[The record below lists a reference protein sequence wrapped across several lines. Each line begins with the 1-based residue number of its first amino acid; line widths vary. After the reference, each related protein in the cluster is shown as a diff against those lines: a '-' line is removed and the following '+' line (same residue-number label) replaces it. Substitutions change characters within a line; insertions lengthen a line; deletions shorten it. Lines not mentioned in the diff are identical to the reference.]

1 MNTIRLWKRRLTRQ
15 TAIKWE
21 TEKEA
26 LQQDL
31 QRSFSLPDRKMRL
44 EVENVKKP
52 KEKSSYSAMKRREA
66 RNFYLYT
73 SPWLTGF
80 LVLTLYPVLYSFYL
94 MFTDMNLTGNGKFI
108 GLENIKY
115 AFTDDPLFQ
124 KAFVNTL
131 KYVLMFV
138 PSSIILAFFIALL
151 LSKKVKGLG
160 FFRTAFYVPY
170 ITSGVAVTILW
181 GWIYQKDY
189 GIINYVLSLFGIKGP
204 NWLGDKNIA
213 MVSIVILS
221 LWTIG
226 NNIIIMLAG
235 IQDIPKSYYES
246 AQIDG
251 AGALRQ
257 TFSITLPLCT
267 PTIYFNLIVTII
279 AAFQVFQQPLILTNG
294 GPLNST
300 YTAAIHM
307 YNNGFLYG
315 KMGYASMMAW
325 ALFAVIM
332 VITLVVVST
341 SKYWVFYDE

>member
-1 MNTIRLWKRRLTRQ
+1 
-15 TAIKWE
+15 
-21 TEKEA
+21 
-26 LQQDL
+26 
-31 QRSFSLPDRKMRL
+31 
-44 EVENVKKP
+44 
-52 KEKSSYSAMKRREA
+52 MKRREA

-73 SPWLTGF
+73 APWLIGF
-80 LVLTLYPVLYSFYL
+80 FVLTLYPIVYSFYL
-94 MFTDMNLTGNGKFI
+94 MFTDMNLTGVGKFI
-108 GLENIKY
+108 GLENLKY
-115 AFTDDPLFQ
+115 AFTDDPLFI
-124 KAFVNTL
+124 KAFINTL
-131 KYVLMFV
+131 KYVVMFV
-138 PSSIILAFFIALL
+138 PSSIILAFFVALL

-160 FFRTAFYVPY
+160 FFRTAFYIPY

-189 GIINYVLSLFGIKGP
+189 GIINYVLSLFGIKGV

-213 MVSIVILS
+213 MISIVILS

-235 IQDIPKSYYES
+235 IQDIPQSYYES

-251 AGALRQ
+251 AGAIRQ
-257 TFSITLPLCT
+257 IFSITLPLCT

-279 AAFQVFQQPLILTNG
+279 AAFQVFQQPLMLTNG

-325 ALFAVIM
+325 SLFVVIM
-332 VITLVVVST
+332 VITLVVIST
-341 SKYWVFYDE
+341 SKYWVFYDD

>member
-1 MNTIRLWKRRLTRQ
+1 
-15 TAIKWE
+15 
-21 TEKEA
+21 
-26 LQQDL
+26 
-31 QRSFSLPDRKMRL
+31 
-44 EVENVKKP
+44 
-52 KEKSSYSAMKRREA
+52 MKRREA

-73 SPWLTGF
+73 APWLIGF
-80 LVLTLYPVLYSFYL
+80 FVLTLYPIVYSFYL
-94 MFTDMNLTGNGKFI
+94 MFTDMNLTGVGKFI
-108 GLENIKY
+108 GLENLKY
-115 AFTDDPLFQ
+115 AFTDDPLFI
-124 KAFVNTL
+124 KAFINTL
-131 KYVLMFV
+131 KYVVMFV
-138 PSSIILAFFIALL
+138 PSSIILAFFVALL

-160 FFRTAFYVPY
+160 FFRTAFYIPY

-189 GIINYVLSLFGIKGP
+189 GIINYVLSLFGIKGV

-213 MVSIVILS
+213 MISIVILS

-235 IQDIPKSYYES
+235 IQDIPQSYYES

-251 AGALRQ
+251 AGAIRQ
-257 TFSITLPLCT
+257 IFSITLPLCT

-325 ALFAVIM
+325 SLFVVIM
-332 VITLVVVST
+332 VITLVVIST
-341 SKYWVFYDE
+341 SKYWVCYDD

>member
-1 MNTIRLWKRRLTRQ
+1 M
-15 TAIKWE
+15 
-21 TEKEA
+21 
-26 LQQDL
+26 
-31 QRSFSLPDRKMRL
+31 
-44 EVENVKKP
+44 KKP
-52 KEKSSYSAMKRREA
+52 KGKKSIFSHETAGGQKFLLIYSTM
-66 RNFYLYT
+66 LI
-73 SPWLTGF
+73 GF
-80 LVLTLYPVLYSFYL
+80 FVLTLYPIVYSFYL
-94 MFTDMNLTGNGKFI
+94 MFTDMNLTGVGKFI
-108 GLENIKY
+108 GLENLKY
-115 AFTDDPLFQ
+115 AFTDDPLFI
-124 KAFVNTL
+124 KAFINTL
-131 KYVLMFV
+131 KYVVMFV
-138 PSSIILAFFIALL
+138 PSSIILAFFVALL

-160 FFRTAFYVPY
+160 FFRTAFYIPY

-189 GIINYVLSLFGIKGP
+189 GIINYVLSLFGIKGV

-213 MVSIVILS
+213 MISIVILS

-235 IQDIPKSYYES
+235 IQDIPQSYYES

-251 AGALRQ
+251 AGAIRQ
-257 TFSITLPLCT
+257 IFSITLPLCT

-325 ALFAVIM
+325 SLFVVIM
-332 VITLVVVST
+332 VITLVVIST
-341 SKYWVFYDE
+341 SKYWVFYDD

>member
-1 MNTIRLWKRRLTRQ
+1 
-15 TAIKWE
+15 
-21 TEKEA
+21 
-26 LQQDL
+26 
-31 QRSFSLPDRKMRL
+31 
-44 EVENVKKP
+44 
-52 KEKSSYSAMKRREA
+52 MKRREA

-73 SPWLTGF
+73 APWLIGF
-80 LVLTLYPVLYSFYL
+80 FVLTLYPIVYSFYL
-94 MFTDMNLTGNGKFI
+94 MFTDMNLTGVGKFI
-108 GLENIKY
+108 GLENLKY
-115 AFTDDPLFQ
+115 AFTDDPLFI
-124 KAFVNTL
+124 KAFINTL
-131 KYVLMFV
+131 KYVVMFV
-138 PSSIILAFFIALL
+138 PSSIILAFFVALL

-160 FFRTAFYVPY
+160 FFRTAFYIPY

-189 GIINYVLSLFGIKGP
+189 GIINYVLSLFGIKGV

-213 MVSIVILS
+213 MISIVILS

-235 IQDIPKSYYES
+235 IQDIPQSYYES

-251 AGALRQ
+251 AGAIRQ
-257 TFSITLPLCT
+257 IFSITLPLCT

-325 ALFAVIM
+325 SLFVVIM
-332 VITLVVVST
+332 VITLIVIST
-341 SKYWVFYDE
+341 SKYWVFYDD

>member
-1 MNTIRLWKRRLTRQ
+1 
-15 TAIKWE
+15 
-21 TEKEA
+21 
-26 LQQDL
+26 
-31 QRSFSLPDRKMRL
+31 
-44 EVENVKKP
+44 
-52 KEKSSYSAMKRREA
+52 MKRREA

-73 SPWLTGF
+73 APWLIGF
-80 LVLTLYPVLYSFYL
+80 FVLTLYPIVYSFYL
-94 MFTDMNLTGNGKFI
+94 MFTDMNLTGVGKFI
-108 GLENIKY
+108 GLENLKY
-115 AFTDDPLFQ
+115 AFTDDPLFI
-124 KAFVNTL
+124 KAFINTL
-131 KYVLMFV
+131 KYVGMFV
-138 PSSIILAFFIALL
+138 PSSIILAFFVALL

-160 FFRTAFYVPY
+160 FFRTAFYIPY

-189 GIINYVLSLFGIKGP
+189 GIINYVLSLFGIKGV

-213 MVSIVILS
+213 MISIVILS

-235 IQDIPKSYYES
+235 IQDIPQSYYES

-251 AGALRQ
+251 AGAIRQ
-257 TFSITLPLCT
+257 IFSITLPLCT

-325 ALFAVIM
+325 SLFVVIM
-332 VITLVVVST
+332 VITLVVIST
-341 SKYWVFYDE
+341 SKYWVFYDD

>member
-1 MNTIRLWKRRLTRQ
+1 
-15 TAIKWE
+15 
-21 TEKEA
+21 
-26 LQQDL
+26 
-31 QRSFSLPDRKMRL
+31 
-44 EVENVKKP
+44 
-52 KEKSSYSAMKRREA
+52 MKRREA

-73 SPWLTGF
+73 VPWLIGF
-80 LVLTLYPVLYSFYL
+80 FVLTLYPIVYSFYL
-94 MFTDMNLTGNGKFI
+94 MFTDMNLTGVGKFI
-108 GLENIKY
+108 GLENLKY
-115 AFTDDPLFQ
+115 AFTDDPLFI
-124 KAFVNTL
+124 KAFINTL
-131 KYVLMFV
+131 KYVVMFV
-138 PSSIILAFFIALL
+138 PSSIILAFFVALL

-160 FFRTAFYVPY
+160 FFRTAFYIPY

-189 GIINYVLSLFGIKGP
+189 GIINYVLSLFGIKGV

-213 MVSIVILS
+213 MISIVILS

-235 IQDIPKSYYES
+235 IQDIPQSYYES

-251 AGALRQ
+251 AGAIRQ
-257 TFSITLPLCT
+257 IFSITLPLCT

-325 ALFAVIM
+325 SLFVVIM
-332 VITLVVVST
+332 VITLVVIST
-341 SKYWVFYDE
+341 SKYWVFYDD

>member
-1 MNTIRLWKRRLTRQ
+1 
-15 TAIKWE
+15 
-21 TEKEA
+21 
-26 LQQDL
+26 
-31 QRSFSLPDRKMRL
+31 
-44 EVENVKKP
+44 
-52 KEKSSYSAMKRREA
+52 MKRREA

-73 SPWLTGF
+73 APWLIGF
-80 LVLTLYPVLYSFYL
+80 FVLTLYPIVYSFYL
-94 MFTDMNLTGNGKFI
+94 MFTDMNLTGVGKFI
-108 GLENIKY
+108 GLENLKY
-115 AFTDDPLFQ
+115 AFTDDPLFI
-124 KAFVNTL
+124 KAFINTL
-131 KYVLMFV
+131 KYVVMFV
-138 PSSIILAFFIALL
+138 PSSIILAFFVALL

-160 FFRTAFYVPY
+160 FFRAAFYIPY

-189 GIINYVLSLFGIKGP
+189 GIINYVLSLFGIKGV

-213 MVSIVILS
+213 MISIVILS

-235 IQDIPKSYYES
+235 IQDIPQSYYES

-251 AGALRQ
+251 AGAIRQ
-257 TFSITLPLCT
+257 IFSITLPLCT

-325 ALFAVIM
+325 SLFVVIM
-332 VITLVVVST
+332 VITLVVIST
-341 SKYWVFYDE
+341 SKYWVFYDD

>member
-1 MNTIRLWKRRLTRQ
+1 
-15 TAIKWE
+15 
-21 TEKEA
+21 
-26 LQQDL
+26 
-31 QRSFSLPDRKMRL
+31 
-44 EVENVKKP
+44 
-52 KEKSSYSAMKRREA
+52 MKRREA

-73 SPWLTGF
+73 APWLIGF
-80 LVLTLYPVLYSFYL
+80 FVVTLYPIVYSFYL
-94 MFTDMNLTGNGKFI
+94 MFTDMNLTGVGKFI
-108 GLENIKY
+108 GLENLKY
-115 AFTDDPLFQ
+115 AFTDDPLFI
-124 KAFVNTL
+124 KAFINTL
-131 KYVLMFV
+131 KYVVMFV
-138 PSSIILAFFIALL
+138 PSSIILAFFVALL

-160 FFRTAFYVPY
+160 FFRTAFYIPY

-189 GIINYVLSLFGIKGP
+189 GIINYVLSLFGIKGV

-213 MVSIVILS
+213 MISIVILS

-235 IQDIPKSYYES
+235 IQDIPQSYYES

-251 AGALRQ
+251 AGAIRQ
-257 TFSITLPLCT
+257 IFSITLPLCT

-325 ALFAVIM
+325 SLFVVIM
-332 VITLVVVST
+332 VITLVVIST
-341 SKYWVFYDE
+341 SKYWVFYDD

>member
-1 MNTIRLWKRRLTRQ
+1 
-15 TAIKWE
+15 
-21 TEKEA
+21 
-26 LQQDL
+26 
-31 QRSFSLPDRKMRL
+31 
-44 EVENVKKP
+44 
-52 KEKSSYSAMKRREA
+52 MKRREA

-73 SPWLTGF
+73 APWLIGF
-80 LVLTLYPVLYSFYL
+80 FVLTLYPIVYSFYL
-94 MFTDMNLTGNGKFI
+94 MFTDMNLTGVGKFI
-108 GLENIKY
+108 GLENLKY
-115 AFTDDPLFQ
+115 AFTDDPLFI
-124 KAFVNTL
+124 KAFINTL
-131 KYVLMFV
+131 KYVVMFV
-138 PSSIILAFFIALL
+138 PSSIILAFFVALL

-160 FFRTAFYVPY
+160 FFRTAFYIPY

-189 GIINYVLSLFGIKGP
+189 GIINYVLSLFGIKGV

-213 MVSIVILS
+213 MISIVILS

-235 IQDIPKSYYES
+235 IQDIPQSYYES

-251 AGALRQ
+251 AGAIRQ
-257 TFSITLPLCT
+257 IFSITLPLCT

-307 YNNGFLYG
+307 YNNGFLYV

-325 ALFAVIM
+325 SLFVVIM
-332 VITLVVVST
+332 VITLVVIST
-341 SKYWVFYDE
+341 SKYWVFYDD

>member
-1 MNTIRLWKRRLTRQ
+1 
-15 TAIKWE
+15 
-21 TEKEA
+21 
-26 LQQDL
+26 
-31 QRSFSLPDRKMRL
+31 
-44 EVENVKKP
+44 
-52 KEKSSYSAMKRREA
+52 MKRREA

-73 SPWLTGF
+73 APWLIGYF
-80 LVLTLYPVLYSFYL
+80 VLTLYPIVYSFYL
-94 MFTDMNLTGNGKFI
+94 MFTDMNLTGVGKFI
-108 GLENIKY
+108 GLENLKY
-115 AFTDDPLFQ
+115 AFTDDPLFI
-124 KAFVNTL
+124 KAFINTL
-131 KYVLMFV
+131 KYVVMFV
-138 PSSIILAFFIALL
+138 PSSIILAFFVALL

-160 FFRTAFYVPY
+160 FFRTAFYIPY

-189 GIINYVLSLFGIKGP
+189 GIINYVLSLFGIKGV

-213 MVSIVILS
+213 MISIVILS

-235 IQDIPKSYYES
+235 IQDIPQSYYES

-251 AGALRQ
+251 AGAIRQ
-257 TFSITLPLCT
+257 IFSITLPLCT

-325 ALFAVIM
+325 SLFVVIM
-332 VITLVVVST
+332 VITLVVIST
-341 SKYWVFYDE
+341 SKYWVFYDD

>member
-1 MNTIRLWKRRLTRQ
+1 
-15 TAIKWE
+15 
-21 TEKEA
+21 
-26 LQQDL
+26 
-31 QRSFSLPDRKMRL
+31 
-44 EVENVKKP
+44 
-52 KEKSSYSAMKRREA
+52 MKRREA

-73 SPWLTGF
+73 APWLIGF
-80 LVLTLYPVLYSFYL
+80 FVLTLYPIVYSFYL
-94 MFTDMNLTGNGKFI
+94 MFTDMNLTGVGKFI
-108 GLENIKY
+108 GLENLKY
-115 AFTDDPLFQ
+115 AFTDDPLFI
-124 KAFVNTL
+124 KAFINTL
-131 KYVLMFV
+131 KYVVMFV
-138 PSSIILAFFIALL
+138 PSSIILAFFVALL

-160 FFRTAFYVPY
+160 FFRTAFYIPY
-170 ITSGVAVTILW
+170 ITSGVVLTIFW

-189 GIINYVLSLFGIKGP
+189 GIINYVLSLFGIKGV

-213 MVSIVILS
+213 MISIVILS

-235 IQDIPKSYYES
+235 IQDIPQSYYES

-251 AGALRQ
+251 AGAIRQ
-257 TFSITLPLCT
+257 IFSITLPLCT

-325 ALFAVIM
+325 SLFVVIM
-332 VITLVVVST
+332 VITLVVIST
-341 SKYWVFYDE
+341 SKYWVFYDD

>member
-1 MNTIRLWKRRLTRQ
+1 
-15 TAIKWE
+15 
-21 TEKEA
+21 
-26 LQQDL
+26 
-31 QRSFSLPDRKMRL
+31 
-44 EVENVKKP
+44 
-52 KEKSSYSAMKRREA
+52 MKRREA

-73 SPWLTGF
+73 APWLIGF
-80 LVLTLYPVLYSFYL
+80 FVLTLYPIVYSFYL
-94 MFTDMNLTGNGKFI
+94 MFTDMNLTGVGKFI
-108 GLENIKY
+108 GLENLKY
-115 AFTDDPLFQ
+115 AFTDDPLFI
-124 KAFVNTL
+124 KAFINTL
-131 KYVLMFV
+131 KYVVMFV
-138 PSSIILAFFIALL
+138 PSSIILAFFVALL

-160 FFRTAFYVPY
+160 FFRTAFYIPY
-170 ITSGVAVTILW
+170 ITSGVAVTILR

-189 GIINYVLSLFGIKGP
+189 GIINYVLSLFGIKGV

-213 MVSIVILS
+213 MISIVILS

-235 IQDIPKSYYES
+235 IQDIPQSYYES

-251 AGALRQ
+251 AGAIRQ
-257 TFSITLPLCT
+257 IFSITLPLCT

-325 ALFAVIM
+325 SLFVVIM
-332 VITLVVVST
+332 VITLVVIST
-341 SKYWVFYDE
+341 SKYWVFYDD

>member
-1 MNTIRLWKRRLTRQ
+1 
-15 TAIKWE
+15 
-21 TEKEA
+21 
-26 LQQDL
+26 
-31 QRSFSLPDRKMRL
+31 
-44 EVENVKKP
+44 
-52 KEKSSYSAMKRREA
+52 MKRREA

-73 SPWLTGF
+73 APWLIGF
-80 LVLTLYPVLYSFYL
+80 FVLTLYPIVYSFYL
-94 MFTDMNLTGNGKFI
+94 MFTDMNLTGVGKFI
-108 GLENIKY
+108 GLENLKY
-115 AFTDDPLFQ
+115 AFTDDPLFI
-124 KAFVNTL
+124 KAFINTL
-131 KYVLMFV
+131 KYVVMFV
-138 PSSIILAFFIALL
+138 PSSIILAFFVALL

-160 FFRTAFYVPY
+160 FFRTAFYIPY

-189 GIINYVLSLFGIKGP
+189 GIINYVLSLFGIKGV

-213 MVSIVILS
+213 MISIVILS

-235 IQDIPKSYYES
+235 IQDIPQSYYES

-251 AGALRQ
+251 AGAIRQ
-257 TFSITLPLCT
+257 IFSITLPLCI

-325 ALFAVIM
+325 SLFVVIM
-332 VITLVVVST
+332 VITLVVIST
-341 SKYWVFYDE
+341 SKYWVFYDD

>member
-1 MNTIRLWKRRLTRQ
+1 M
-15 TAIKWE
+15 
-21 TEKEA
+21 
-26 LQQDL
+26 
-31 QRSFSLPDRKMRL
+31 
-44 EVENVKKP
+44 KKP
-52 KEKSSYSAMKRREA
+52 KGKKVYSVMKRREA

-73 SPWLTGF
+73 APWLIGF
-80 LVLTLYPVLYSFYL
+80 FVLTLYPIVYSFYL
-94 MFTDMNLTGNGKFI
+94 MFTDMNLTGVGKFI
-108 GLENIKY
+108 GLENLKY
-115 AFTDDPLFQ
+115 AFTDDPLFI
-124 KAFVNTL
+124 KAFINTL
-131 KYVLMFV
+131 KYVVMFV
-138 PSSIILAFFIALL
+138 PSSIILAFFVALL

-160 FFRTAFYVPY
+160 FFRTAFYIPY

-189 GIINYVLSLFGIKGP
+189 GFIYYVLSLFGIKGV

-213 MVSIVILS
+213 MISIVILS

-235 IQDIPKSYYES
+235 IQDIPQSYYES

-251 AGALRQ
+251 AGAIRQ
-257 TFSITLPLCT
+257 IFSITLPLCT

-325 ALFAVIM
+325 SLFVVIM
-332 VITLVVVST
+332 VITLVVIST
-341 SKYWVFYDE
+341 SKYWVFYDD

>member
-1 MNTIRLWKRRLTRQ
+1 
-15 TAIKWE
+15 
-21 TEKEA
+21 
-26 LQQDL
+26 
-31 QRSFSLPDRKMRL
+31 
-44 EVENVKKP
+44 
-52 KEKSSYSAMKRREA
+52 MKRREA

-73 SPWLTGF
+73 APWLIGF
-80 LVLTLYPVLYSFYL
+80 FVLTLYPIVYSFYL
-94 MFTDMNLTGNGKFI
+94 MFTDMNLTGVGKFI
-108 GLENIKY
+108 GLENLKY
-115 AFTDDPLFQ
+115 AFTDDPLFI
-124 KAFVNTL
+124 KAFINTL
-131 KYVLMFV
+131 KYVVMFV
-138 PSSIILAFFIALL
+138 PSSIILAFFVALL

-160 FFRTAFYVPY
+160 FFRTAFYIPY

-189 GIINYVLSLFGIKGP
+189 GIINYVLSLFGIKGV

-213 MVSIVILS
+213 MISIVILS

-235 IQDIPKSYYES
+235 IQDIPQSYYES

-251 AGALRQ
+251 AGAIRQ
-257 TFSITLPLCT
+257 IFSITLPLCT

-325 ALFAVIM
+325 SLFVVIM
-332 VITLVVVST
+332 VITLVVIST
-341 SKYWVFYDE
+341 SKYWVFYDD

>member
-1 MNTIRLWKRRLTRQ
+1 
-15 TAIKWE
+15 
-21 TEKEA
+21 
-26 LQQDL
+26 
-31 QRSFSLPDRKMRL
+31 
-44 EVENVKKP
+44 
-52 KEKSSYSAMKRREA
+52 MKRREA

-73 SPWLTGF
+73 APWLIGF
-80 LVLTLYPVLYSFYL
+80 FVLTLYPIVYSFYL
-94 MFTDMNLTGNGKFI
+94 MFTDMNLTGVGKFI
-108 GLENIKY
+108 GLENLKY
-115 AFTDDPLFQ
+115 AFTDDPLFI
-124 KAFVNTL
+124 KAFINTL
-131 KYVLMFV
+131 KYVVMFV
-138 PSSIILAFFIALL
+138 PSSIILAFFVALL

-160 FFRTAFYVPY
+160 FFRTAFYIPY

-189 GIINYVLSLFGIKGP
+189 GIINYVLSLFGIKGV

-213 MVSIVILS
+213 MISIVILS

-235 IQDIPKSYYES
+235 IQDIPQSYYES

-251 AGALRQ
+251 AGAIRQ
-257 TFSITLPLCT
+257 IFSITLPLCT

-307 YNNGFLYG
+307 YNNGSFMEKWICIHDGMELICCNYG
-315 KMGYASMMAW
+315 DYTGSDFNIQVLGVLLRLMKGRNICEQDHKNKQN
-325 ALFAVIM
+325 L
-332 VITLVVVST
+332 
-341 SKYWVFYDE
+341 

>member
-1 MNTIRLWKRRLTRQ
+1 
-15 TAIKWE
+15 
-21 TEKEA
+21 
-26 LQQDL
+26 
-31 QRSFSLPDRKMRL
+31 
-44 EVENVKKP
+44 
-52 KEKSSYSAMKRREA
+52 MKRREA

-73 SPWLTGF
+73 APWLIGF
-80 LVLTLYPVLYSFYL
+80 FVLTLYPIVYSFYL
-94 MFTDMNLTGNGKFI
+94 MFTDMNLTGVGKFI
-108 GLENIKY
+108 GLENLKY
-115 AFTDDPLFQ
+115 AFTDDPLFI
-124 KAFVNTL
+124 KAFINTL
-131 KYVLMFV
+131 KYVVMFV
-138 PSSIILAFFIALL
+138 PSSIILAFFVALL

-160 FFRTAFYVPY
+160 FFRTAFYIPY

-189 GIINYVLSLFGIKGP
+189 GIINYVLSLFGIKGV

-213 MVSIVILS
+213 MISIVILS

-235 IQDIPKSYYES
+235 IQDIPQSYYES

-251 AGALRQ
+251 AGAIRQ
-257 TFSITLPLCT
+257 IFSITLPLCT

-300 YTAAIHM
+300 YTVAIHM

-325 ALFAVIM
+325 SLFVVIM
-332 VITLVVVST
+332 VITLVVIST
-341 SKYWVFYDE
+341 SKYWVFYDD

>member
-1 MNTIRLWKRRLTRQ
+1 
-15 TAIKWE
+15 
-21 TEKEA
+21 
-26 LQQDL
+26 
-31 QRSFSLPDRKMRL
+31 
-44 EVENVKKP
+44 
-52 KEKSSYSAMKRREA
+52 MKRREA

-73 SPWLTGF
+73 APWRIGF
-80 LVLTLYPVLYSFYL
+80 FVLTLYPIVYSFYL
-94 MFTDMNLTGNGKFI
+94 MFTDMNLTGVGKFI
-108 GLENIKY
+108 GLENLKY
-115 AFTDDPLFQ
+115 AFTDDPLFI
-124 KAFVNTL
+124 KAFINTL
-131 KYVLMFV
+131 KYVVMFV
-138 PSSIILAFFIALL
+138 PSSIILAFFVSLL

-160 FFRTAFYVPY
+160 FFRTAFYIPY

-189 GIINYVLSLFGIKGP
+189 GIINYVLSLFGIKGV

-213 MVSIVILS
+213 MISIVILS

-235 IQDIPKSYYES
+235 IQDIPQSYYES

-251 AGALRQ
+251 AGAIRQ
-257 TFSITLPLCT
+257 IFSITLPLCT

-325 ALFAVIM
+325 SLFVVIM
-332 VITLVVVST
+332 VITLVVIST
-341 SKYWVFYDE
+341 SKYWVFYDD

>member
-1 MNTIRLWKRRLTRQ
+1 
-15 TAIKWE
+15 
-21 TEKEA
+21 
-26 LQQDL
+26 
-31 QRSFSLPDRKMRL
+31 
-44 EVENVKKP
+44 
-52 KEKSSYSAMKRREA
+52 MKRREA

-73 SPWLTGF
+73 APWLIGF
-80 LVLTLYPVLYSFYL
+80 FVLTLYPIVYSFYL
-94 MFTDMNLTGNGKFI
+94 MFTDMNLTGVGKFI
-108 GLENIKY
+108 GLENLKY
-115 AFTDDPLFQ
+115 AFTDDPLFI
-124 KAFVNTL
+124 KAFINTL
-131 KYVLMFV
+131 KYVVMFV
-138 PSSIILAFFIALL
+138 PSSIILAFFVALL

-160 FFRTAFYVPY
+160 FFRTAFYIPY

-189 GIINYVLSLFGIKGP
+189 GIINYVLSLFGIKGV

-213 MVSIVILS
+213 MISIVILS

-235 IQDIPKSYYES
+235 IQDIPQSYYES

-251 AGALRQ
+251 AGAIRQ
-257 TFSITLPLCT
+257 IFSITLPLCT

-315 KMGYASMMAW
+315 KLGYASMMAW
-325 ALFAVIM
+325 SLFVVIM
-332 VITLVVVST
+332 VITLVVIST
-341 SKYWVFYDE
+341 SKYWVFYDD

>member
-1 MNTIRLWKRRLTRQ
+1 
-15 TAIKWE
+15 
-21 TEKEA
+21 
-26 LQQDL
+26 
-31 QRSFSLPDRKMRL
+31 
-44 EVENVKKP
+44 
-52 KEKSSYSAMKRREA
+52 MKRREA
-66 RNFYLYT
+66 RSFYLYT
-73 SPWLTGF
+73 APWLIGF
-80 LVLTLYPVLYSFYL
+80 FVLTLYPIVYSFYL
-94 MFTDMNLTGNGKFI
+94 MFTDMNLTGVGKFI
-108 GLENIKY
+108 GLENLKY
-115 AFTDDPLFQ
+115 AFTDDPLFI
-124 KAFVNTL
+124 KAFINTL
-131 KYVLMFV
+131 KYVVMFV
-138 PSSIILAFFIALL
+138 PSSIILAFFVALL

-160 FFRTAFYVPY
+160 FFRTAFYIPY

-189 GIINYVLSLFGIKGP
+189 GIINYVLSLFGIKGV

-213 MVSIVILS
+213 MISIVILS

-235 IQDIPKSYYES
+235 IQDIPQSYYES

-251 AGALRQ
+251 AGAIRQ
-257 TFSITLPLCT
+257 IFSITLPLCT

-325 ALFAVIM
+325 SLFVVIM
-332 VITLVVVST
+332 VITLVVIST
-341 SKYWVFYDE
+341 SKYWVFYDD

>member
-1 MNTIRLWKRRLTRQ
+1 MLI
-15 TAIKWE
+15 
-21 TEKEA
+21 
-26 LQQDL
+26 
-31 QRSFSLPDRKMRL
+31 
-44 EVENVKKP
+44 
-52 KEKSSYSAMKRREA
+52 
-66 RNFYLYT
+66 
-73 SPWLTGF
+73 GF
-80 LVLTLYPVLYSFYL
+80 FVLTLYPIVYSFYL
-94 MFTDMNLTGNGKFI
+94 MFTDMNLTGVGKFI
-108 GLENIKY
+108 GLENLKY
-115 AFTDDPLFQ
+115 AFTDDPLFI
-124 KAFVNTL
+124 KAFINTL
-131 KYVLMFV
+131 KYVVMFV
-138 PSSIILAFFIALL
+138 PSSIILAFFVALL

-160 FFRTAFYVPY
+160 FFRTAFYIPY

-189 GIINYVLSLFGIKGP
+189 GIINYVLSLFGIKGV

-213 MVSIVILS
+213 MISIVILS

-235 IQDIPKSYYES
+235 IQDIPQSYYES

-251 AGALRQ
+251 AGAIRQ
-257 TFSITLPLCT
+257 IFSITLPLCT

-325 ALFAVIM
+325 SLFVVIM
-332 VITLVVVST
+332 VITLVVIST
-341 SKYWVFYDE
+341 SKYWVFYDD

>member
-1 MNTIRLWKRRLTRQ
+1 
-15 TAIKWE
+15 
-21 TEKEA
+21 
-26 LQQDL
+26 
-31 QRSFSLPDRKMRL
+31 
-44 EVENVKKP
+44 
-52 KEKSSYSAMKRREA
+52 MKRREA

-73 SPWLTGF
+73 APWLIGF
-80 LVLTLYPVLYSFYL
+80 FVLTLYPIVYSFYL
-94 MFTDMNLTGNGKFI
+94 MFTDMNLTGVGKFI
-108 GLENIKY
+108 GLENLKY
-115 AFTDDPLFQ
+115 AFTDDPLFI
-124 KAFVNTL
+124 KAFINTL
-131 KYVLMFV
+131 KYVVMFV
-138 PSSIILAFFIALL
+138 PSSIILAFFVALL

-160 FFRTAFYVPY
+160 FFRTAFYIPY

-189 GIINYVLSLFGIKGP
+189 GIINYVLSLFGIKGV

-213 MVSIVILS
+213 MISIVILS

-235 IQDIPKSYYES
+235 IQDIPQSYYES

-251 AGALRQ
+251 AGAIRQ
-257 TFSITLPLCT
+257 IFSITLPLCT

-325 ALFAVIM
+325 SLYVVIM
-332 VITLVVVST
+332 VITLVVIST
-341 SKYWVFYDE
+341 SKYWVFYDD

>member
-1 MNTIRLWKRRLTRQ
+1 
-15 TAIKWE
+15 
-21 TEKEA
+21 
-26 LQQDL
+26 
-31 QRSFSLPDRKMRL
+31 
-44 EVENVKKP
+44 
-52 KEKSSYSAMKRREA
+52 MKRREA

-73 SPWLTGF
+73 APWLIGF
-80 LVLTLYPVLYSFYL
+80 FVLTLYPIVYSFYL
-94 MFTDMNLTGNGKFI
+94 MFTDMNLTGVGKFI
-108 GLENIKY
+108 GLENLKY
-115 AFTDDPLFQ
+115 AFTDDPLFI
-124 KAFVNTL
+124 KAFINTL
-131 KYVLMFV
+131 KYVVMFV
-138 PSSIILAFFIALL
+138 PSSIILAFFVALL

-160 FFRTAFYVPY
+160 FFRTAFYIPY

-189 GIINYVLSLFGIKGP
+189 GIINYVLSLFGIKDV

-213 MVSIVILS
+213 MISIVILS

-235 IQDIPKSYYES
+235 IQDIPQSYYES

-251 AGALRQ
+251 AGAIRQ
-257 TFSITLPLCT
+257 IFSITLPLCT

-325 ALFAVIM
+325 SLFVVIM
-332 VITLVVVST
+332 VITLVVIST
-341 SKYWVFYDE
+341 SKYWVFYDD

>member
-1 MNTIRLWKRRLTRQ
+1 
-15 TAIKWE
+15 
-21 TEKEA
+21 
-26 LQQDL
+26 
-31 QRSFSLPDRKMRL
+31 
-44 EVENVKKP
+44 
-52 KEKSSYSAMKRREA
+52 MKRREA
-66 RNFYLYT
+66 TNIYLYT
-73 SPWLTGF
+73 APWLIGF
-80 LVLTLYPVLYSFYL
+80 FVLTLYPIVYSFYL
-94 MFTDMNLTGNGKFI
+94 MFTDMNLTGVGKFI
-108 GLENIKY
+108 GLENLKY
-115 AFTDDPLFQ
+115 AFTDDPLFI
-124 KAFVNTL
+124 KAFINTL
-131 KYVLMFV
+131 KYVVMFV
-138 PSSIILAFFIALL
+138 PSSIILAFFVALL

-160 FFRTAFYVPY
+160 FFRTAFYIPY

-189 GIINYVLSLFGIKGP
+189 GIINYVLSLFGIKGV

-213 MVSIVILS
+213 MISIVILS

-235 IQDIPKSYYES
+235 IQDIPQSYYES

-251 AGALRQ
+251 AGAIRQ
-257 TFSITLPLCT
+257 IFSITLPLCT

-325 ALFAVIM
+325 SLFVVIM
-332 VITLVVVST
+332 VITLVVIST
-341 SKYWVFYDE
+341 SKYWVFYDD

>member
-1 MNTIRLWKRRLTRQ
+1 
-15 TAIKWE
+15 
-21 TEKEA
+21 
-26 LQQDL
+26 
-31 QRSFSLPDRKMRL
+31 
-44 EVENVKKP
+44 
-52 KEKSSYSAMKRREA
+52 MKRREA

-73 SPWLTGF
+73 APWLIGF
-80 LVLTLYPVLYSFYL
+80 FVLTLYPIVYSFYL
-94 MFTDMNLTGNGKFI
+94 MFTDMNLTGVGKFI
-108 GLENIKY
+108 GLENLKY
-115 AFTDDPLFQ
+115 AFTDDPLFI
-124 KAFVNTL
+124 KAFINTL
-131 KYVLMFV
+131 KYVVMFV
-138 PSSIILAFFIALL
+138 PSSIILAFFVALL

-160 FFRTAFYVPY
+160 FFRTAFYIPY

-189 GIINYVLSLFGIKGP
+189 GIINYVLSLFGIKGV

-213 MVSIVILS
+213 MISIVILS

-235 IQDIPKSYYES
+235 IQDIPQSYYES

-251 AGALRQ
+251 AGAIRQ
-257 TFSITLPLCT
+257 IYSNTLPLCT

-325 ALFAVIM
+325 SLFVVIM
-332 VITLVVVST
+332 VITLVVIST
-341 SKYWVFYDE
+341 SKYWVFYDD

>member
-1 MNTIRLWKRRLTRQ
+1 
-15 TAIKWE
+15 
-21 TEKEA
+21 
-26 LQQDL
+26 
-31 QRSFSLPDRKMRL
+31 
-44 EVENVKKP
+44 
-52 KEKSSYSAMKRREA
+52 MKRREA

-73 SPWLTGF
+73 APWLIGF
-80 LVLTLYPVLYSFYL
+80 FVLTLYPIVYSFYL
-94 MFTDMNLTGNGKFI
+94 MFTDMNLTGVGKFI
-108 GLENIKY
+108 GLENLQY
-115 AFTDDPLFQ
+115 AFTDDPLFI
-124 KAFVNTL
+124 KAFINTL
-131 KYVLMFV
+131 KYVVMFV
-138 PSSIILAFFIALL
+138 PSSIILAFFVALL

-160 FFRTAFYVPY
+160 FFRTAFYIPY

-189 GIINYVLSLFGIKGP
+189 GIINYVLSLFGIKGV

-213 MVSIVILS
+213 MISIVILS

-235 IQDIPKSYYES
+235 IQDIPQSYYES

-251 AGALRQ
+251 AGAIRQ
-257 TFSITLPLCT
+257 IFSITLPLCT

-325 ALFAVIM
+325 SLFVVIM
-332 VITLVVVST
+332 VITLVVIST
-341 SKYWVFYDE
+341 SKYWVFYDD

>member
-1 MNTIRLWKRRLTRQ
+1 
-15 TAIKWE
+15 
-21 TEKEA
+21 
-26 LQQDL
+26 
-31 QRSFSLPDRKMRL
+31 
-44 EVENVKKP
+44 
-52 KEKSSYSAMKRREA
+52 MKRREA

-73 SPWLTGF
+73 APWLIGF
-80 LVLTLYPVLYSFYL
+80 FVLTLYPIVYSFYL
-94 MFTDMNLTGNGKFI
+94 MFTDMNLTGVGKFI
-108 GLENIKY
+108 GLENLKY
-115 AFTDDPLFQ
+115 AFTDDPLFI
-124 KAFVNTL
+124 KAFINTL
-131 KYVLMFV
+131 KYVVMFV
-138 PSSIILAFFIALL
+138 PSSIILAFFVALL

-160 FFRTAFYVPY
+160 FFRTAFYIPY

-189 GIINYVLSLFGIKGP
+189 GIINYVLSLFGIKGV

-213 MVSIVILS
+213 MISIVILS

-235 IQDIPKSYYES
+235 IQDIPQSYYES

-251 AGALRQ
+251 VGAIRQ
-257 TFSITLPLCT
+257 IFSITLPLCT

-325 ALFAVIM
+325 SLFVVIM
-332 VITLVVVST
+332 VITLVVIST
-341 SKYWVFYDE
+341 SKYWVFYDD

>member
-1 MNTIRLWKRRLTRQ
+1 M
-15 TAIKWE
+15 
-21 TEKEA
+21 
-26 LQQDL
+26 
-31 QRSFSLPDRKMRL
+31 
-44 EVENVKKP
+44 KKP
-52 KEKSSYSAMKRREA
+52 KGKKAYSAIKRREA

-73 SPWLTGF
+73 APWLIGF
-80 LVLTLYPVLYSFYL
+80 FVLTLYPIVYSFYL
-94 MFTDMNLTGNGKFI
+94 MFTDMNLTGVGKFI
-108 GLENIKY
+108 GLENLKY
-115 AFTDDPLFQ
+115 AFTDDPLFM
-124 KAFVNTL
+124 KAFINTL
-131 KYVLMFV
+131 KYVVMFV
-138 PSSIILAFFIALL
+138 PSSIILAFFVALL

-160 FFRTAFYVPY
+160 FFRTAFYIPY

-189 GIINYVLSLFGIKGP
+189 GIINYVLSLFGIKGV

-235 IQDIPKSYYES
+235 IQDIPQSYYES

-251 AGALRQ
+251 AGAIRQ
-257 TFSITLPLCT
+257 IFSITLPLCT

-325 ALFAVIM
+325 SLFVVIM

-341 SKYWVFYDE
+341 SKYWVFYDD

>member
-1 MNTIRLWKRRLTRQ
+1 
-15 TAIKWE
+15 
-21 TEKEA
+21 
-26 LQQDL
+26 
-31 QRSFSLPDRKMRL
+31 
-44 EVENVKKP
+44 
-52 KEKSSYSAMKRREA
+52 MKRREA

-73 SPWLTGF
+73 APWLIGF
-80 LVLTLYPVLYSFYL
+80 FVLTLYPIVYSFYL
-94 MFTDMNLTGNGKFI
+94 MFTDMNLTGVGKFI
-108 GLENIKY
+108 GLENLKY
-115 AFTDDPLFQ
+115 AFTDDPLFI
-124 KAFVNTL
+124 KAFINTL
-131 KYVLMFV
+131 KYVVMFV
-138 PSSIILAFFIALL
+138 PSSIILAFFVVLL

-160 FFRTAFYVPY
+160 FFRTAFYIPY

-189 GIINYVLSLFGIKGP
+189 GIINYVLSLFGIKGV

-213 MVSIVILS
+213 MISIVILS

-235 IQDIPKSYYES
+235 IQDIPQSYYES

-251 AGALRQ
+251 AGAIRQ
-257 TFSITLPLCT
+257 IFSITLPLCT

-325 ALFAVIM
+325 SLFVVIM
-332 VITLVVVST
+332 VITLVVIST
-341 SKYWVFYDE
+341 SKYWVFYDD

>member
-1 MNTIRLWKRRLTRQ
+1 
-15 TAIKWE
+15 
-21 TEKEA
+21 
-26 LQQDL
+26 
-31 QRSFSLPDRKMRL
+31 
-44 EVENVKKP
+44 
-52 KEKSSYSAMKRREA
+52 MKRREA

-73 SPWLTGF
+73 APWLIGF
-80 LVLTLYPVLYSFYL
+80 FVLTLYPIVYSFYL
-94 MFTDMNLTGNGKFI
+94 MFTDMNLTGVGKFI
-108 GLENIKY
+108 GLENLKY
-115 AFTDDPLFQ
+115 AFTDDPLFI
-124 KAFVNTL
+124 KAFINTL
-131 KYVLMFV
+131 KYVVMFV
-138 PSSIILAFFIALL
+138 PSSIILAFFVALL
-151 LSKKVKGLG
+151 LGKKVKGLG
-160 FFRTAFYVPY
+160 FFRTAFYIPY

-189 GIINYVLSLFGIKGP
+189 GIINYVLSLFGIKGV

-213 MVSIVILS
+213 MISIVILS

-235 IQDIPKSYYES
+235 IQDIPQSYYES

-251 AGALRQ
+251 AGAIRQ
-257 TFSITLPLCT
+257 IFSITLPLCT

-325 ALFAVIM
+325 SLFVVIM
-332 VITLVVVST
+332 VITLVVIST
-341 SKYWVFYDE
+341 SKYWVFYDD

>member
-1 MNTIRLWKRRLTRQ
+1 
-15 TAIKWE
+15 
-21 TEKEA
+21 
-26 LQQDL
+26 
-31 QRSFSLPDRKMRL
+31 
-44 EVENVKKP
+44 
-52 KEKSSYSAMKRREA
+52 MKRREA

-73 SPWLTGF
+73 APWLIGF
-80 LVLTLYPVLYSFYL
+80 FVLTLYPIVYSFYL
-94 MFTDMNLTGNGKFI
+94 MFTDMNLTGVGKFI
-108 GLENIKY
+108 GLENLKY
-115 AFTDDPLFQ
+115 AFTDDPLFI
-124 KAFVNTL
+124 KAFINTL
-131 KYVLMFV
+131 KYVVMFV
-138 PSSIILAFFIALL
+138 PSSIILAFFVALL

-160 FFRTAFYVPY
+160 FFRTAFYIPY

-189 GIINYVLSLFGIKGP
+189 GIINYVLSLFGIKGV

-213 MVSIVILS
+213 MISIVILS

-235 IQDIPKSYYES
+235 IQDIPQSYYES

-251 AGALRQ
+251 AGAIRQ
-257 TFSITLPLCT
+257 IFSITLPLCP

-325 ALFAVIM
+325 SLFVVIM
-332 VITLVVVST
+332 VITLVVIST
-341 SKYWVFYDE
+341 SKYWVFYDD

>member
-1 MNTIRLWKRRLTRQ
+1 
-15 TAIKWE
+15 
-21 TEKEA
+21 
-26 LQQDL
+26 
-31 QRSFSLPDRKMRL
+31 
-44 EVENVKKP
+44 
-52 KEKSSYSAMKRREA
+52 MKRREA

-73 SPWLTGF
+73 APWLIGF
-80 LVLTLYPVLYSFYL
+80 FVLTLYPIVYSFYL
-94 MFTDMNLTGNGKFI
+94 MFTDMNLTGVGKFI
-108 GLENIKY
+108 GLENLKY
-115 AFTDDPLFQ
+115 AFTDDPLFI
-124 KAFVNTL
+124 KAFINTL
-131 KYVLMFV
+131 NYVVMFV
-138 PSSIILAFFIALL
+138 PSSIILAFFVALL

-160 FFRTAFYVPY
+160 FFRTAFYIPY

-189 GIINYVLSLFGIKGP
+189 GIINYVLSLFGIKGV

-213 MVSIVILS
+213 MISIVILS

-235 IQDIPKSYYES
+235 IQDIPQSYYES

-251 AGALRQ
+251 AGAIRQ
-257 TFSITLPLCT
+257 IFSITLPLCT

-325 ALFAVIM
+325 SLFVVIM
-332 VITLVVVST
+332 VITLVVIST
-341 SKYWVFYDE
+341 SKYWVFYDD